1 MSANMKQTPAQQCEF
16 RIRAVI
22 AALAPSGASMSAIT
36 EATSGDQVR
45 LTRDLVLA
53 RLQREGLF
61 VLGKRHGRTR
71 VFLSAADCEAA
82 GCYVLA
88 PPPLGTAADG
98 PVLHDTAARISGL
111 AGAQGAARYE
121 PRGPLT
127 GRTYTDKLGR
137 KITVLPSASCD
148 ERYQVAEPAQFV
160 GEFTRAHRE
169 RIAGLGG

>member
-1 MSANMKQTPAQQCEF
+1 MKQTPAQQCEF

-121 PRGPLT
+121 PIRLLSQHSLWESSRGH
-127 GRTYTDKLGR
+127 
-137 KITVLPSASCD
+137 TVSASPGLAD
-148 ERYQVAEPAQFV
+148 DAPKVAGTPSDKSLAANGSGSCGNGCCVQ
-160 GEFTRAHRE
+160 
-169 RIAGLGG
+169 GG